1 MDVNGVWPVKTK
13 ATATTNDHNISITCL
28 AVLPAELPYPD
39 LHTSG
44 KKKNTTTT
52 TNNKQQ
58 TKRRWKHIIMVYGR
72 HKKKKK

>member
-28 AVLPAELPYPD
+28 AVLPAELTYPD

-44 KKKNTTTT
+44 KKKKKTQQQQQT
-52 TNNKQQ
+52 TN
-58 TKRRWKHIIMVYGR
+58 
-72 HKKKKK
+72 KKKMKTYNYGVWKT